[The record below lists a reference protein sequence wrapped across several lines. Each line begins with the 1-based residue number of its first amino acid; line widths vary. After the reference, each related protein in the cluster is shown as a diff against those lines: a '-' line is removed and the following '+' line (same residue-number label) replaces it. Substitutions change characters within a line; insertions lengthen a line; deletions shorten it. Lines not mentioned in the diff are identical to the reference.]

1 MLKRIVSALGLLGT
15 ACSNTPAF
23 SGTFPDPPQSKLAMP
38 GAAQETAVLAGGC
51 FWGVELVFQN
61 LKGVSQAVSGYAG
74 GSKKS
79 AHYEMVSDGNTGHAE
94 AVQVTFDPS
103 KISYGQ
109 LLKVF
114 FSVAHDPTQKNRQGP
129 DVGTQ
134 YRSAIFYTNS
144 SQKEIAEAY
153 IRELNNAHIFSKPI
167 ATEVVALPEFFTAE
181 TYHQKFA
188 EKNPGHPY
196 IAAHDL
202 PKLRNLKGQ
211 YPEMVK

>member
-1 MLKRIVSALGLLGT
+1 MLRRIISAIGLLG
-15 ACSNTPAF
+15 APAF
-23 SGTFPDPPQSKLAMP
+23 SGTFPDAPNSKLA
-38 GAAQETAVLAGGC
+38 GAGAPQETTVFAGGC
-51 FWGVELVFQN
+51 FWGVELVFEN
-61 LKGVSQAVSGYAG
+61 LKGMTQAVSGYAG

-129 DVGTQ
+129 DTGTQ
-134 YRSAIFYTNS
+134 YRSAIFYTS
-144 SQKEIAEAY
+144 AAQKEIAESY
-153 IRELNNAHIFSKPI
+153 IRELNNAHVFKKPI
-167 ATEVVALPEFFTAE
+167 VTEVVALPEFFAAE
-181 TYHQKFA
+181 GDHQKFA

-196 IAAHDL
+196 IAFHDL
-202 PKLRNLKGQ
+202 PKLMALKCQ
-211 YPEMVK
+211 YPEMVR

>member
-15 ACSNTPAF
+15 ACSTAPAF
-23 SGTFPDPPQSKLAMP
+23 SGAFPDPPSSKLAAP
-38 GAAQETAVLAGGC
+38 GAPMETAVFAGGC
-51 FWGVELVFQN
+51 FWGVELVFEH
-61 LKGVSQAVSGYAG
+61 LKGVTNAVSGYAG

-134 YRSAIFYTNS
+134 YRSAIFYS
-144 SQKEIAEAY
+144 SAAQKEIAESY
-153 IRELNNAHIFSKPI
+153 IRAINDAHVFKKPI
-167 ATEVVALPEFFTAE
+167 VTEVVALPEFFTAE
-181 TYHQKFA
+181 GYHQDFA

-202 PKLRNLKGQ
+202 PKLHSLKSQ